1 MKPIFITATGTDVG
15 KTYVT
20 CALIRTF
27 KRAGEEIDAYK
38 PIISGFDAD
47 DLAASDTGHIL
58 AALGSPCD
66 SQSVAAISPWRYR
79 AALSAEIA
87 AEREGRTV
95 PFDEVTAFCK
105 EAAARSSGVCLI
117 EGVGGVMSPIDRT
130 RTNLDMI
137 VALKARPLLVAGS
150 YLGTITHVL
159 TALAALRVAD
169 ADPLAVVISESPSSP
184 VALEELSE
192 RLAGFTHVPI
202 VAIARGGE
210 APASLIDLIEVK
222 A

>member
-20 CALIRTF
+20 CALIHAF

-47 DLAASDTGHIL
+47 DVAASDTGLVL
-58 AALGSPCD
+58 AALGRPRD

-79 AALSAEIA
+79 APLSAEIA

-105 EAAARSSGVCLI
+105 EAATRAPGICLI

-130 RTNLDMI
+130 RTNLDLI
-137 VALKARPLLVAGS
+137 VALKARPLLVTGS
-150 YLGTITHVL
+150 YLGTISHVL
-159 TALAALRVAD
+159 TALEALRVAG

-184 VALEELSE
+184 VALDELSK
-192 RLAGFTHVPI
+192 RMAGFMRVPI
-202 VAIARGGE
+202 VVIARGGV
-210 APASLIDLIEVK
+210 APATLIDLIEAK